1 VAVERAA
8 AERAVADLLVAL
20 GADPQAEHLAA
31 TPRRV
36 AAALERL
43 LTPRPFDGGTFT
55 SDAVDDGLVVARDIR
70 FRSLCAHHLVPFDG
84 VAHVGF
90 VPDGHTV
97 GLSKLARIVESC
109 ARDLQVQERLTR
121 QIASRVQ
128 CVVVPKG
135 VGVVVEAGHPC
146 ESTRGERE
154 VTSTVLGV
162 LRDDPRARQEF
173 MALARSGRTT
183 AD

>member
-1 VAVERAA
+1 RLLRHRAARLRFARRRARAGPPRHRLRPGPARRDHSVVVVERAA
-8 AERAVADLLVAL
+8 AERAIADLLVAL
-20 GADPQAEHLAA
+20 GADPHAEHLIA

-43 LTPRPFDGGTFT
+43 LTPRPLDAGTFT

-90 VPDGHTV
+90 VPDGRTV
-97 GLSKLARIVESC
+97 GLSKLARVVEWS

-121 QIASRVQ
+121 QVAN
-128 CVVVPKG
+128 
-135 VGVVVEAGHPC
+135 
-146 ESTRGERE
+146 RGE
-154 VTSTVLGV
+154 G
-162 LRDDPRARQEF
+162 LRGPKSVRR
-173 MALARSGRTT
+173 
-183 AD
+183 